1 MDEKVRISFQIEIPN
16 LDEDID
22 ITSSIRKEINDYI
35 KRLIPQINIVDLEDW
50 NLLICINIRSTNGI
64 GVFKRV
70 SRYPSD
76 KEFEITISLT
86 IPNEDEAIYGLSK
99 VKEGF
104 YFPLNEK
111 KFYLLEPNFK
121 NYSNLYQYILESSK
135 RAIDLAFNQ
144 GFTCNGKRIKKTN

>member
-1 MDEKVRISFQIEIPN
+1 MDEKVRVLLPIEIPN
-16 LDEDID
+16 LDKDVDI
-22 ITSSIRKEINDYI
+22 SSIEQELNNYVKG
-35 KRLIPQINIVDLEDW
+35 LLPQINVIDLGDW
-50 NLLICINIRSTNGI
+50 NLLILINIRSTNGI
-64 GVFKRV
+64 GVFKRAG
-70 SRYPSD
+70 RYPSD
-76 KEFEITISLT
+76 KEFEISISLA

-121 NYSNLYQYILESSK
+121 NYSNLYEYVLDSSK